1 MKLGRYVKL
10 LLKGLLISISA
21 FAQDP
26 PKPDQFYFVKEISA
40 FDLTGKEV
48 QFEIMVKSNPAD
60 DSSQVRIYAVQ
71 LGKGRDEILPQT
83 IRYASYQE
91 GIWRRYYVT
100 LQVDQFA
107 RRIWFYC
114 GVQGYGNFYF
124 DQLQVLAKESNDVLV
139 VLDEQSEN
147 FEQKSVLRHCIY
159 PHDMNKSVRFFGDR
173 KTKYQGK
180 QSLHVRTVRS
190 N

>member
-1 MKLGRYVKL
+1 MTLSLSIRL
-10 LLKGLLISISA
+10 LLFGLLISIGSA
-21 FAQDP
+21 AQDVS
-26 PKPDQFYFVKEISA
+26 KSDQFYFIKEISA

-71 LGKGRDEILPQT
+71 LGKGREEILPET

-100 LQVDQFA
+100 IQVDQFA

-114 GVQGYGNFYF
+114 GVQGYGHFYF

-159 PHDMNKSVRFFGDR
+159 PHDLNKYVRFFGDR

-180 QSLHVRTVRS
+180 QSLHVKTIRT